1 MTDILARDPVE
12 ALRAVLAQDV
22 PCPHIGGGFEGG
34 VPVLAAVLV
43 PLIMRNDGAQVL
55 FTRRTEHL
63 AQHSGQ
69 VSFPGGRREAS
80 DATPIATA
88 LRETHEETG
97 IAPEFVKVAG
107 YLPRLLTG
115 TGFDITPVVG
125 VLRDGYVLTPDPHEV
140 AEIFQAPLAFFL
152 DKANLGEETREW
164 DGKPRRFSVY
174 RPGAHYIW
182 GATAAILAALAER
195 MAS

>member
-1 MTDILARDPVE
+1 MG
-12 ALRAVLAQDV
+12 ALRAVLAQDA
-22 PCPHIGGGFEGG
+22 PCPETGSFGAI
-34 VPVLAAVLV
+34 LAAVLV
-43 PLIMRNDGAQVL
+43 PLIMRSDGAHVL

-69 VSFPGGRREAS
+69 VSFPGGRREAG

-88 LRETHEETG
+88 LRETLEETG
-97 IAPEFVKVAG
+97 IAPDYVQVAG
-107 YLPRLLTG
+107 YLPRHITG

-125 VLRDGYVLTPDPHEV
+125 VLRDGYVLQPDPHEV
-140 AEIFQAPLAFFL
+140 AEIFDVPLSFFL
-152 DKANLGEETREW
+152 DTANLGEETREW

-174 RPGAHYIW
+174 RPGPHYKW

-195 MAS
+195 IQP

>member
-12 ALRAVLAQDV
+12 ALRAVLAQDA
-22 PCPHIGGGFEGG
+22 PCPDIGTGLGGGI
-34 VPVLAAVLV
+34 LAAVLV
-43 PLIMRNDGAQVL
+43 PLIMRHDGPHVL

-88 LRETHEETG
+88 LRETQEETG
-97 IAPEFVKVAG
+97 IAPEYVRVAG

-140 AEIFQAPLAFFL
+140 AEIFDVKLAFFL

-174 RPGAHYIW
+174 KPGPHYIW
-182 GATAAILAALAER
+182 GATAAIMAALATR
-195 MAS
+195 MRTP